1 MNSGRSFGSPL
12 VTEIDIDLQHA
23 ELYFRMRDEFSA
35 LGESKKIWDTL
46 DRRKV
51 NRFAER
57 SAASEAITREPVMF
71 ALDTCDLLRWQK
83 VPHLP
88 NKNGGDLYLYPGF
101 VLYRASRE
109 AFALIDFREVMLTYK
124 PQHFIED
131 EFVPSD
137 AQVVD
142 EAWAKSNRDGSP
154 DRRFR
159 DNYQI
164 PVALYGRLT
173 FTSATGLHEEYQV
186 SSALLAERFS
196 KVWNKFQQSFDAGK
210 PR

>member
-1 MNSGRSFGSPL
+1 
-12 VTEIDIDLQHA
+12 
-23 ELYFRMRDEFSA
+23 
-35 LGESKKIWDTL
+35 
-46 DRRKV
+46 
-51 NRFAER
+51 
-57 SAASEAITREPVMF
+57 
-71 ALDTCDLLRWQK
+71 
-83 VPHLP
+83 
-88 NKNGGDLYLYPGF
+88 
-101 VLYRASRE
+101 
-109 AFALIDFREVMLTYK
+109 MLTYK

-196 KVWNKFQQSFDAGK
+196 KAWNKFQQSFDAGK